1 MSTAD
6 SISSYPTERT
16 STGKLGSD
24 EPPVIIV
31 GGGLA
36 GLATAAVLSQHH
48 LPVLLLESR
57 PRLGGRASSVVDATS
72 GMLIDTC
79 QHVAMGCCTN
89 FLHFCDML
97 GVSSAFRTAE
107 RLHFIAP
114 DGTIVPF
121 TASSLPAP
129 FHLTRALAKLPYL
142 NWREKWILASG
153 IRRLI
158 RLSDDEADRLPF
170 ADWLIAAAQPERVIE
185 RFWNVVL
192 VSALSESAD
201 RISTRYARQVI
212 VEAFLRHRRGW
223 EVHLPIK
230 PLTEIYAAMVRELES
245 RGVIV
250 RVQAGVRDLE
260 ATSDRVTAVVLRD
273 ESRLSCS
280 DCVLA
285 VSFDRVMSLLPEA
298 LRSDPALAGI
308 AQLQAAPISSVHLWF
323 DREVCPLPHAVF
335 VDRFSQWIFQRS
347 SIADENNSVRANPEL
362 SQSFYY
368 QVVISASR
376 NVVELDS
383 EKVVE
388 QVLDDLRRVWPEVS
402 SARLLQSRVLTDHRA
417 VFSPLAGV
425 DRLRPEQQSPI
436 QNLQL
441 AGDWTKTGW
450 PATMESAVRSGFL
463 AAENILRQRG
473 IAANVVQETLPGTRL
488 GKWLLGL

>member
-6 SISSYPTERT
+6 SLTSYPTERP
-16 STGKLGSD
+16 STDKLGSR
-24 EPPVIIV
+24 ESPVIIV

-36 GLATAAVLSQHH
+36 GLATAAVLSQHR

-97 GVSSAFRTAE
+97 GVSSAFQTVE

-114 DGTIVPF
+114 DGAIVPF
-121 TASSLPAP
+121 AASRWPAP
-129 FHLTRALAKLPYL
+129 FHLTKALARLPYL
-142 NWREKWILASG
+142 SWREKWKLASG
-153 IRRLI
+153 IQRLI
-158 RLSDDEADRLPF
+158 SLSDDEADRLPF
-170 ADWLIAAAQPERVIE
+170 ADWLVTANQPQAVIE

-230 PLTEIYAAMVRELES
+230 PLTEIYVAMVGELES

-250 RVQAGVRDLE
+250 RVQAGVRELE
-260 ATSDRVTAVVLRD
+260 ATVDRVSAVVLRD
-273 ESRLSCS
+273 ETQLACS

-285 VSFDRVMSLLPEA
+285 VSFDRVMSLLPET
-298 LRSDPALAGI
+298 LREHPALAGI
-308 AQLQAAPISSVHLWF
+308 SQLQAAPISSVHLWF

-335 VDRFSQWIFQRS
+335 VDRFSQWIFKRTPHDPNR
-347 SIADENNSVRANPEL
+347 ADSEL
-362 SQSFYY
+362 SHSFYY

-383 EKVVE
+383 EKVIE
-388 QVLDDLRRVWPEVS
+388 QVLDDLRRVWPVTA

-436 QNLQL
+436 SNLQL

-463 AAENILRQRG
+463 AAENILRRRG
-473 IAANVVQETLPGTRL
+473 IAANAVQDVLPGTRL
-488 GKWLLGL
+488 GKWGLGL